1 MRYNLDNF
9 LTRIT
14 NNAMASIYS
23 IFGKLQTMEDW
34 HLVINIRYQW
44 FYRNFGNNFTQKKIL
59 SYDSYHMEP
68 QESTMILRRKRK
80 KQRIALKVLL
90 LSSV

>member
-1 MRYNLDNF
+1 MRYNVDNF
-9 LTRIT
+9 LTRVT

-44 FYRNFGNNFTQKKIL
+44 FYRNFGNNFTQKIL